1 MPKTLKDL
9 SKKNYSTF
17 SLSTKLKFYQWLQDN
32 IGWTE
37 GFGIPIGVIAVALTI
52 FLLGIKKYRK
62 EGPMGSP
69 FTGVAQVFVAAA
81 RKWRV
86 DETHHGR
93 GVYYGVP
100 SEGQPNT
107 WIFARTDQFRYTKL
121 SNSFFVVYACVMCIH

>member
-1 MPKTLKDL
+1 MPKNLKDL

-17 SLSTKLKFYQWLQDN
+17 SLSKKLKFYWSLQDN

-37 GFGIPIGVIAVALTI
+37 GFGIPIGVIAVALII
-52 FLLGIKKYRK
+52 FLLGIKKYWK
-62 EGPMGSP
+62 EVPVGSP
-69 FTGVAQVFVAAA
+69 FTGVAQVFVAVA

-86 DETHHGR
+86 DETRHGK

-107 WIFARTDQFRYTKL
+107 WIFARTDQFRYTKF
-121 SNSFFVVYACVMCIH
+121 STPFWWCMCV

>member
-1 MPKTLKDL
+1 M
-9 SKKNYSTF
+9 
-17 SLSTKLKFYQWLQDN
+17 
-32 IGWTE
+32 
-37 GFGIPIGVIAVALTI
+37 ALAI

-86 DETHHGR
+86 DETRHGR

-121 SNSFFVVYACVMCIH
+121 STHFLWCMCVYILKITCRACGNKSHIPNYAQVVNNE